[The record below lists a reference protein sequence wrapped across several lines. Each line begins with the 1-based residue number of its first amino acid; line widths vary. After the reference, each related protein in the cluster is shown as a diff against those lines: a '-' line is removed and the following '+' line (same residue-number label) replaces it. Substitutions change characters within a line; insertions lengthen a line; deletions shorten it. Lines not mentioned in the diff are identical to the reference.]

1 MERLVSYLNITR
13 THCPRQKN
21 DPRGISEMLSQT
33 MGAAAWARPA
43 ERGEGEAGSLS
54 PAQPRGP
61 RVRALSQGGLFPSL
75 GLECC
80 LPGQGLALPGTR
92 WGIPRFSGLWRLL
105 SNSRPN
111 TRPQAEAPPDE
122 LSGGQ
127 WSRSVTSPRCVIR
140 ARHLSVEASHRRTS
154 APDAQGSP
162 HSKVFLQRQRET
174 TST

>member
-61 RVRALSQGGLFPSL
+61 RVRGAEPRRTVPKPRAWVLFAGS
-75 GLECC
+75 G
-80 LPGQGLALPGTR
+80 
-92 WGIPRFSGLWRLL
+92 SGLTWDPLGDPPLLRALAFALQFPAQHQAASRRSSWRTV
-105 SNSRPN
+105 R
-111 TRPQAEAPPDE
+111 
-122 LSGGQ
+122 
-127 WSRSVTSPRCVIR
+127 RSVVAERYVTTLCHPRTSPLRGGVT
-140 ARHLSVEASHRRTS
+140 SSDVSTRRRGES
-154 APDAQGSP
+154 AQ
-162 HSKVFLQRQRET
+162 
-174 TST
+174 